1 MKKLFRKTMLFITL
15 ITMLLLASISAEAA
29 TEYTSGDWTYTVSSN
44 VATITKY
51 NGSDTNITL
60 PVSLGGYSVKH
71 VGYSSFKDNS
81 SISSVVIPEG
91 IETIGDY
98 AFMNCSYLKTVKIPK
113 SIKQIGTGSY
123 TGNCFEN
130 CIRLETVT
138 LTEDGTAEVEIHT
151 AAFANCTALKSI
163 TIPANYKN
171 TGNNAFAGC
180 TSLKTVVIK
189 SNSDVAFERI
199 VDYRSFYGCTAL
211 QSIEIPEGFI
221 TIGDSAFMD
230 CSYLKTVKIPKSIK
244 QIGTGSYTG
253 NCFENCIRLETVT
266 LTEGGTAEVEIHTA
280 AFANCTALK
289 SITIPANYKNTGN
302 NAFAGCTSLKTV
314 VIKDNSDGYFERTI
328 DYRSFY
334 GCTALTTVHI
344 PVNIKSIDSTAFTN
358 CAKTLTLCSKS
369 SECPAKEYAQN
380 NSLTFKVCDGT
391 HNDEKPIIYT
401 LSYNANGG
409 SGAPASQSGATSY
422 TISSTQPTR
431 SGYTFLGW
439 SKSSSA
445 TMASYTA
452 GDSITLTANTTL
464 YAVWQ
469 KNAVAP
475 TPDEPLPVEL
485 LKIKI
490 NKTTTTTINYGD
502 TLVLQLEEIEIP
514 EGYAVNWFVEG
525 AGVSTTVSE
534 DGLECRVTS
543 IANGNATI
551 YAKLVD
557 TDENVVTNADGEE
570 IFDEI
575 TVTSKAGFWQKFVSF
590 FKNLF
595 GVNRVIY

>member
-1 MKKLFRKTMLFITL
+1 MKKMISQTILIISVIAMLWL
-15 ITMLLLASISAEAA
+15 SSMSVEAA
-29 TEYTSGDWTYTVSSN
+29 TEYNSGDWTYTVSNN

-51 NGSDTNITL
+51 NGSNANITL
-60 PVSLGGYSVKH
+60 PTSLGGYSVKH
-71 VGYSSFKDNS
+71 VGYSSFKDNIK
-81 SISSVVIPEG
+81 ISSVVIPEG

-123 TGNCFEN
+123 SGNSFDS

-138 LTEDGTAEVEIHT
+138 LTEGGTAEAEIHT

-171 TGNNAFAGC
+171 TGNNGFAGC

-189 SNSDVAFERI
+189 GNSDLAFERT

-211 QSIEIPEGFI
+211 LSIEIPEGFI
-221 TIGDSAFMD
+221 TIGDFAFMD
-230 CSYLKTVKIPKSIK
+230 CSYLKTAKIPKSIK
-244 QIGTGSYTG
+244 QIGTGSYSG
-253 NCFENCIRLETVT
+253 SCFENCIRLETVT
-266 LTEGGTAEVEIHTA
+266 LAEGGTAEAEIHTA

-302 NAFAGCTSLKTV
+302 NGFAGCTSLKTV

-328 DYRSFY
+328 DYHSFD

-358 CAKTLTLCSKS
+358 CSKSLTLCSKNS
-369 SECPAKEYAQN
+369 VCLAKEYANN
-380 NSLTFKVCDGT
+380 NSYAFKVCDGT
-391 HNDEKPIIYT
+391 HVDEIPATYT

-409 SGAPASQSGATSY
+409 DGAPSSQSGAISY
-422 TISSTQPTR
+422 TISSTQPVK

-439 SKSSSA
+439 SKSSGA
-445 TMASYTA
+445 TTASYKA
-452 GDSITLTANTTL
+452 GDSITLTTNTTL
-464 YAVWQ
+464 YAVWK
-469 KNAVAP
+469 KNTVAP
-475 TPDEPLPVEL
+475 TPDEPAFSELPEI
-485 LKIKI
+485 KIKH
-490 NKTTTTTINYGD
+490 NSTTAINYGD

-514 EGYAVNWFVEG
+514 EGYAIAWFVEG

-543 IANGNATI
+543 IANGNPTV

-557 TDENVVTNADGEE
+557 EEGNPVTNADGEE

-575 TVTSKAGFWQKFVSF
+575 TLVSKAGFWQKFISF

-595 GVNRVIY
+595 GINRIIY